1 MLELLKMIP
10 YSTLFIILVS
20 LCIAF
25 VSSFLNSRVVD
36 RTKMREIQGQMKE
49 LRKKMGAARK
59 RGDRRMLAKLQ
70 RKQMAIMKDQQKVM
84 GGQFKTMII
93 TMGPFLAIFYT
104 LRWFFEEGAVVVA
117 YSPIPIPYV
126 SVAGDPTQ
134 LTFWGWYM
142 VSMLAVGTPFN
153 RIFKIYG

>member
-1 MLELLKMIP
+1 MLDLLLTMP
-10 YSTLFIILVS
+10 YSTIFIILVS
-20 LCIAF
+20 LCVAF
-25 VSSFLNSRVVD
+25 ISSFLNSRVVD
-36 RTKMREIQGQMKE
+36 RVKMKEIQGQMKE

-59 RGDRRMLAKLQ
+59 RGDRRTLAKLQ

-104 LRWFFEEGAVVVA
+104 LNWLFGGAAVA
-117 YSPIPIPYV
+117 YSPIPIPYG
-126 SVAGDPTQ
+126 SVASDQTQ